1 MAKSGMYISGLMLLK
16 TLEYLHNL
24 PEPPLGETQ
33 VQVRT
38 TDIANY
44 LTSLN
49 LMPKVTIPRDTAKK
63 ILNSIADSN
72 TGYLLERKKSNGDQD
87 EYWYRR
93 SFTIE
98 QISLLSTIISSS
110 MFLSEQQII
119 DLLVQLGALTSKE
132 NATKLSSADH
142 FLRPRMMNAEA
153 LENLRKIHE
162 AINNKQALRFYIGG
176 FDTDKHVY
184 YDKPVRGKTKEFER
198 ITFSDPQTKQIF
210 TKSFP
215 EQGAPIICYPYALV
229 WDNSRC
235 YLICGVEK
243 DDHIHLWNYRVDR
256 MFELKPY
263 AKAGY
268 REPKSSPYYKNMEI
282 DAERYLHSVFK
293 MFTNNERL
301 SMVTLQFKKKLTRVI
316 VEKFGFDVQIESID
330 ELYAKTTVEVQISQQ
345 FYGWLAGFRAVDLR
359 MISPELEVEKYIKY
373 LTDTI
378 DIYNP
383 NKEDDGRTPNDE

>member
-1 MAKSGMYISGLMLLK
+1 MAKSHMYDSGLMILK

-24 PEPPLGETQ
+24 PEPQLGEKQ
-33 VQVRT
+33 VKVRT
-38 TDIANY
+38 TDIADY

-49 LMPKVTIPRDTAKK
+49 LTPQGAVSRDTAKK
-63 ILNSIADSN
+63 ILDSIADSN
-72 TGYLLERKKSNGDQD
+72 TEYLLERKTSSGGQD
-87 EYWYRR
+87 EYWYCR

-110 MFLSEQQII
+110 MFLSEQQIS
-119 DLLVQLGALTSKE
+119 DLLVQLGVLTSKD
-132 NATKLSSADH
+132 NAAELSSADH

-153 LENLRKIHE
+153 LDNLRRINE

-176 FDTDKHVY
+176 FDTNKHIY

-198 ITFSDPQTKQIF
+198 VTLLDPPTKQIF
-210 TKSFP
+210 VKSYP
-215 EQGAPIICYPYALV
+215 EQGSPIICYPYALV

-243 DDHIHLWNYRVDR
+243 DDHILLWNYRVDR

-268 REPKSSPYYKNMEI
+268 REPKSSPYYKNMTI

-301 SMVTLQFKKKLTRVI
+301 SIVTLQFRKKLTRVI
-316 VEKFGFDVQIESID
+316 VEKFGFDILIENVD
-330 ELYAKTTVEVQISQQ
+330 DLYAKVCVEVQVSQQ
-345 FYGWLAGFRAVDLR
+345 FYGWLTGFRVADLR
-359 MISPELEVEKYIKY
+359 IIAPDLEVKAYIEY
-373 LTDTI
+373 LKGAIERYQLAD
-378 DIYNP
+378 N
-383 NKEDDGRTPNDE
+383 GS